1 MNFYR
6 NEYLKLQQDT
16 LPVARDL
23 NAYAGLQAVLLPL
36 VVPDAQAQAADLA
49 MSVFL
54 ATNAPLVT
62 DYKITAMALSN
73 RS

>member
-23 NAYAGLQAVLLPL
+23 HAYAALQASLLPF
-36 VVPDAQAQAADLA
+36 VVPDAQAHGTDLA
-49 MSVFL
+49 MSLFL
-54 ATNAPLVT
+54 ATNTPLVQ
-62 DYKITAMALSN
+62 DYLKNATALSE

>member
-23 NAYAGLQAVLLPL
+23 KAYAEVQAALLPF
-36 VVPDAQAQAADLA
+36 VVPDALAQPTDLA

-62 DYKITAMALSN
+62 EYKISATALSD

>member
-6 NEYLKLQQDT
+6 NEYLKLQEDT

-23 NAYAGLQAVLLPL
+23 NAGLQVALLPF
-36 VVPDAQAQAADLA
+36 VVPDAQAQATDLA
-49 MSVFL
+49 MSVFI
-54 ATNAPLVT
+54 ATNAPLVME
-62 DYKITAMALSN
+62 YKIMATALSN

>member
-23 NAYAGLQAVLLPL
+23 RSYAVLQTALLPF
-36 VVPDAQAQAADLA
+36 VVPDALAQPTDLA

-62 DYKITAMALSN
+62 DYKIKATALSN

>member
-6 NEYLKLQQDT
+6 NEYLQLQQDT

-23 NAYAGLQAVLLPL
+23 NSYAVLQAALLPF
-36 VVPDAQAQAADLA
+36 VVPDAQAQPTDLP

-62 DYKITAMALSN
+62 EYMIQATALSG